1 MFMFYFQP
9 DYARIKR
16 DDWLECFEQ
25 CQAAAIFENQILP
38 SEGRTDICWEM
49 QKCEYLDGLTRLLR
63 TPRKARSETSHW
75 TTIHYMAQDE
85 LLRTA
90 D

>member
-49 QKCEYLDGLTRLLR
+49 QKCEYLDG
-63 TPRKARSETSHW
+63 
-75 TTIHYMAQDE
+75 Y
-85 LLRTA
+85 
-90 D
+90 